1 LNSTTPLRL
10 AYLVSQYP
18 TISHTFILREIRK
31 LRALGCDIQVV
42 SVRAPDRDVTQLTP
56 DEREEYQR
64 TLVIFA
70 AGMTAIVGAHLKTIL
85 RRPVAYFAGLLYAIR
100 LAKWDLREMFLN
112 VMYFG
117 EAVVAGSWIW
127 ARGLTH
133 VHSHFSSTL
142 ELFVARVFPITY
154 SATIHGS
161 GEFDDV
167 VGFYM
172 AEKVARAAFLIGISQ
187 YGRSQMMRA
196 SDPQH
201 WHKLEVVPLGVEP
214 SVFLPRAQRENS
226 ERFEIVCVGSLVP
239 AKGYHI
245 LLAAAARLLQ
255 QGRTAWR
262 LRLVGEGRAR
272 ASLENTI
279 RELGLEDYVRLE
291 GACNQERVR
300 EIYRESDL
308 FVLTSFAEGVPV
320 VLMEAMAMEIPC
332 LATWITGV
340 PELIRHG
347 VDGWLV
353 PPGDAEPVAEA
364 LSYLMD
370 QPALRESMGKS
381 GRARVIEKYNLEQNV
396 ARLAGIFRQR
406 LA

>member
-31 LRALGCDIQVV
+31 LRALGCDVQVV
-42 SVRAPDRDVTQLTP
+42 SVRAPDRTVTQLTP

-64 TLVIFA
+64 TLVIFE
-70 AGMTAIVGAHLKTIL
+70 AGMAAILSAHLKTIL
-85 RRPVAYFAGLLYAIR
+85 RRPAAYFAGLLCAMR
-100 LAKWDLREMFLN
+100 LAKSDLREIFLN

-127 ARGLTH
+127 SRGLTH

-142 ELFVARVFPITY
+142 ELFVARVFPITF

-172 AEKVARAAFLIGISQ
+172 SEKVARAAFLIGISQ

-201 WHKLEVVPLGVEP
+201 WHKLEVSPLGVDP
-214 SVFLPRAQRENS
+214 NVFQPRQHRANP
-226 ERFEIVCVGSLVP
+226 ERFEILCVGSLVP

-245 LLAAAARLLQ
+245 LLAAVAQLVR
-255 QGRTAWR
+255 QGRTSLR

-272 ASLENTI
+272 PSLENTI
-279 RELGLEDYVRLE
+279 RELALENHVRLE

-300 EIYRESDL
+300 EFYRETDL
-308 FVLTSFAEGVPV
+308 FALTSFAEGVPV

-353 PPGDAEPVAEA
+353 PPGDDEPVADA
-364 LSYLMD
+364 LAYLID
-370 QPALRESMGKS
+370 QPELRQSMGKS
-381 GRARVIEKYNLEQNV
+381 GRARVMEKYNLDQNV
-396 ARLAGIFRQR
+396 AHLAEIFRRRLA
-406 LA
+406 

>member
-1 LNSTTPLRL
+1 M
-10 AYLVSQYP
+10 
-18 TISHTFILREIRK
+18 
-31 LRALGCDIQVV
+31 
-42 SVRAPDRDVTQLTP
+42 
-56 DEREEYQR
+56 
-64 TLVIFA
+64 A
-70 AGMTAIVGAHLKTIL
+70 AVLGAHLKTIL
-85 RRPVAYFAGLLYAIR
+85 GRPAPYFTGLLYAIR
-100 LAKWDLREMFLN
+100 LAKWDLREIFLN

-127 ARGLTH
+127 TRGLTH

-142 ELFVARVFPITY
+142 ELFVARVFPITF

-172 AEKVARAAFLIGISQ
+172 AEKVARAAFLCAISQ

-196 SDPQH
+196 SDPQY
-201 WHKLEVVPLGVEP
+201 WHKLEVSPLGVDP
-214 SVFLPRAQRENS
+214 NVFLPRAHRKNPEP
-226 ERFEIVCVGSLVP
+226 FEILCVGSLVP

-245 LLAAAARLLQ
+245 LLAAVARLIR
-255 QGRTAWR
+255 QGFTSLR

-272 ASLENTI
+272 PSLENTI
-279 RELGLEDYVRLE
+279 RELGLENYVRLE
-291 GACNQERVR
+291 GACDQERVR
-300 EIYRESDL
+300 EFYRETDL
-308 FVLTSFAEGVPV
+308 FALTSFAEGVPV

-353 PPGDAEPVAEA
+353 PPGDAEPVADA
-364 LSYLMD
+364 LAYLID
-370 QPALRESMGKS
+370 QPALRQRMGQS
-381 GRARVIEKYNLEQNV
+381 GRARVIEKYNLDQNV
-396 ARLAGIFRQR
+396 AHLAEIFRRR
-406 LA
+406 LT

>member
-1 LNSTTPLRL
+1 M
-10 AYLVSQYP
+10 SQYP
-18 TISHTFILREIRK
+18 TISHTFILREIKK
-31 LRALGCDIQVV
+31 LRTLGCEVQVV
-42 SVRAPDRDVTQLTP
+42 SVRGADRPPASLTA
-56 DEREEYQR
+56 DEQEEYQR
-64 TLVIFA
+64 TFVIFEAGIA
-70 AGMTAIVGAHLKTIL
+70 AVAGAHLGTL
-85 RRPVAYFAGLLYAIR
+85 MRRPAAYFTGLIYSIR
-100 LAKWDLREMFLN
+100 LARWDLRQIFLN

-127 ARGLTH
+127 TRGLPH

-142 ELFVARVFPITY
+142 ELIVARVFPITF

-196 SDPQH
+196 SDPQY
-201 WHKLEVVPLGVEP
+201 WHKLEVSPLGVDP
-214 SVFLPRAQRENS
+214 NVFLPRPHRDNPEP
-226 ERFEIVCVGSLVP
+226 FEILCVGSLVP

-245 LLAAAARLLQ
+245 LLAAIARLVR
-255 QGRTAWR
+255 QGRTSLR

-272 ASLENTI
+272 PSLERAI
-279 RELGLEDYVRLE
+279 REFGLENHVRLE

-300 EIYRESDL
+300 DFYRETDL
-308 FVLTSFAEGVPV
+308 FALTSFAEGVPV

-353 PPGDAEPVAEA
+353 PPGDAEPVAGA
-364 LSYLMD
+364 LAYLID
-370 QPALRESMGKS
+370 QPALRQSMGRS
-381 GRARVIEKYNLEQNV
+381 GRARVIEKYNLDQNV
-396 ARLAGIFRQR
+396 ARLAEIFRRR
-406 LA
+406 LT

>member
-1 LNSTTPLRL
+1 
-10 AYLVSQYP
+10 
-18 TISHTFILREIRK
+18 
-31 LRALGCDIQVV
+31 
-42 SVRAPDRDVTQLTP
+42 
-56 DEREEYQR
+56 
-64 TLVIFA
+64 
-70 AGMTAIVGAHLKTIL
+70 
-85 RRPVAYFAGLLYAIR
+85 
-100 LAKWDLREMFLN
+100 
-112 VMYFG
+112 
-117 EAVVAGSWIW
+117 
-127 ARGLTH
+127 

-172 AEKVARAAFLIGISQ
+172 AEKVARAGFLIGISQ

-196 SDPQH
+196 SDPRH
-201 WHKLEVVPLGVEP
+201 WHKLEVVPLGVDP
-214 SVFLPRAQRENS
+214 SVFLPRAQRENP

-308 FVLTSFAEGVPV
+308 FALTSFAEGVPV

-381 GRARVIEKYNLEQNV
+381 GRARVVERYNLEQNV
-396 ARLAGIFRQR
+396 AHLAEIFRQR